1 MKKKHIITGIIL
13 GAAAIAIYFVVKS
26 NNKATM
32 ELVTQA
38 AVMGKI
44 ESVVTATGTIQPIT
58 AVQVGTQ
65 VSGIVEK
72 IYVDFNSTVKKG
84 DIIAELDKS
93 TLKTALQV
101 ARSNYQTA
109 QNNVQYNKTIYE
121 RQKTLFE
128 KQMISQADY
137 DAAKHTYT
145 TTLNSL
151 TQSKSDL
158 ERAETNLS
166 YATIVSPING
176 VVLSRAVDVGQTVA
190 ASLNTPTLFT
200 IAQDLKE
207 IQVEANVDEAD
218 IGKIKTGQKVSF
230 TVDAYPNSTFEGE
243 VQQIRLNPIVT
254 QNVVTY
260 TIIINSS
267 NEKLQLM
274 PGMTATVTIYT
285 RQVLNTL
292 VVPIA
297 TLNFAPTA
305 DVLTKYY
312 KQHKLGAVP
321 DTLMAIANKAAERT
335 QGEGRRSRNQHG
347 GGGDAQVRTNT
358 LWVALPDERLQ
369 VQTVSTGARDGIN
382 VQIVEGLKEGDSV
395 VIDIREMTEQQK
407 NKPATSPFA
416 PAPRG
421 GGGSGGRMR

>member
-1 MKKKHIITGIIL
+1 
-13 GAAAIAIYFVVKS
+13 
-26 NNKATM
+26 M

-38 AVMGKI
+38 AVMGNI

-65 VSGIVEK
+65 VSGIVEQ
-72 IYVDFNSTVKKG
+72 IFVDFNSEVKKG

-101 ARSNYQTA
+101 ARANYQTA
-109 QNNVQYNKTIYE
+109 QNNVQYNKTVYE

-128 KQMISQADY
+128 KQMISKADF
-137 DAAKHTYT
+137 DAAEHTYK

-200 IAQDLKE
+200 IAQDLKQ

-285 RQVLNTL
+285 RQILNTL

-297 TLNFAPTA
+297 ATTFTPTA
-305 DVLTKYY
+305 DMLTKYY

-321 DTLMAIANKAAERT
+321 DTLMNIVNKAAERA
-335 QGEGRRSRNQHG
+335 QGEGRRSRTQSG
-347 GGGDAQVRTNT
+347 SGDQPRTTT
-358 LWVALPDERLQ
+358 LWIAQPDERLQ
-369 VQTVSTGARDGIN
+369 VKTVTIGARDGIN
-382 VQIVEGLKEGDSV
+382 VQILEGLQEGDLV
-395 VIDIREMTEQQK
+395 VTDMREMTTEQK
-407 NKPATSPFA
+407 NKPAVSPFA

-421 GGGSGGRMR
+421 AGGAGGGRMR